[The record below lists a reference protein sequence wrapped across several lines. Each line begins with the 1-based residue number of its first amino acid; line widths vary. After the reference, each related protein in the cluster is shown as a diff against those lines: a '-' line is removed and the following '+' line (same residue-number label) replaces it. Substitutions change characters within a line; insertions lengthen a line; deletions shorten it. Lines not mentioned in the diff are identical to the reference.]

1 MGGGLVP
8 TMGLLVFLFISRLS
22 KYLEVEVFKFCPA
35 GQYNLQ
41 VFPNVL
47 LLYYCIYILVL
58 LLLIIDIF
66 LGVQEL
72 GKKFL

>member
-1 MGGGLVP
+1 
-8 TMGLLVFLFISRLS
+8 MGLLVHLLVYLF
-22 KYLEVEVFKFCPA
+22 YPA

-41 VFPNVL
+41 VFQNVL